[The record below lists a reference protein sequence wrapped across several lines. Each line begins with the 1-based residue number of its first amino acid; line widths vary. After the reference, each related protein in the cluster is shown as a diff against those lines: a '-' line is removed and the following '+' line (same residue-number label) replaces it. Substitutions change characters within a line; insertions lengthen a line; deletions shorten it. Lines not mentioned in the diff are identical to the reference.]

1 MKLIIK
7 SLFGGLARLWGCL
20 YSFETSS
27 WLLQKRNS
35 LYTMWIRNFIG
46 EVGTGTRFMRPMRL
60 EGGGYR
66 KIHIGTNTVFNSLD
80 LDAGLA
86 CGNILTMATSLFYP
100 QIIIGND
107 CNFGEFCQITAIN
120 RISIGNGLLTG
131 RFVYIG
137 DNAHGGLSSEEKDIP
152 PIKRKLQSKGEIVI
166 GNNVWI
172 GDKVTILG
180 GVTIGDNVII
190 GAGSIVT
197 HNIPSDCVAVGI
209 PVKVVRI
216 MSPSS
221 EEDFAEIE
229 KTQEIP

>member
-66 KIHIGTNTVFNSLD
+66 KIHIGTNTVFNSFCVLGCWD
-80 LDAGLA
+80 HYGVD
-86 CGNILTMATSLFYP
+86 TFYP

-209 PVKVVRI
+209 PVKVVSI

>member
-1 MKLIIK
+1 MIISTLIMYWSKIYTYN
-7 SLFGGLARLWGCL
+7 LTLWIR
-20 YSFETSS
+20 
-27 WLLQKRNS
+27 QKFNS
-35 LYTMWIRNFIG
+35 LYTIWIRNFIG

-66 KIHIGTNTVFNSLD
+66 KIHIGTHTVFNPFCVLGCWEHYGFD
-80 LDAGLA
+80 TY
-86 CGNILTMATSLFYP
+86 NP

-120 RISIGNGLLTG
+120 KISIGDGLLTG

-137 DNAHGGLSSEEKDIP
+137 DNAHGGLSLEEKEIP
-152 PIKRKLQSKGEIVI
+152 PIKRKLRSKGEIVI

-190 GAGSIVT
+190 GAGSIIM
-197 HNIPSDCVAVGI
+197 NDLPSNCMAAGS
-209 PVKVVRI
+209 PAKVKKCLLDNRPI
-216 MSPSS
+216 RS
-221 EEDFAEIE
+221 
-229 KTQEIP
+229 KKC